1 MAAGVTPDLGG
12 LAERIREAK
21 LRGFVD
27 LYLARTAEVW
37 WRLAGGAVTSRR
49 ELLRE
54 GAAARFTGSF
64 DSSDGLDRLIL
75 AELLGVPP
83 RTLPAF
89 TLAPFPQPPDV
100 APVVAALGATEC
112 ELHWRGGWAVL
123 LADGSETVL
132 RRPELLEISLPDG
145 QRLLHAWPLAPGWI
159 PPQPVPAP
167 VGAVRTGNA
176 TVLLAPAAAAVLF
189 HELLAHPLEG
199 DLLLRG
205 SSPLAGRRGVR
216 LFTIPVDVDDDPTAP
231 SLPGSFSAD
240 DEGVAARRRLLVR
253 DGVLVGM
260 LCDRASAAA
269 LGGKPGNAR
278 RATVHTP
285 PRPRVS
291 NLVVRCRRGDA
302 DALRQDAA
310 IEVTSLASGSVEP
323 RLGLV
328 TLAVRS
334 AWALRRGA
342 RDQALAPFV
351 LFGTIDEVLDGVR
364 ALAGPSQPTAE
375 PGWCSKDGEVVPTGA
390 IAPWVLLAGLEA
402 R

>member
-1 MAAGVTPDLGG
+1 MAAGVTSDLGA
-12 LAERIREAK
+12 LAERIREAGP
-21 LRGFVD
+21 RGFVD
-27 LYLARTAEVW
+27 LYATRTAEVW
-37 WRLAGGAVTSRR
+37 WRLAGGAVSARR

-54 GAAARFTGSF
+54 GAAARFAGSF
-64 DSSDGLDRLIL
+64 VSSDGLDRLVL
-75 AELLGVPP
+75 AELTGIPA

-89 TLAPFPQPPDV
+89 TPAPFPRPPDV
-100 APVVAALGATEC
+100 APIVAALAATEC
-112 ELHWRGGWAVL
+112 ELHWRGGWAAL
-123 LADGSETVL
+123 LGEGHETVL
-132 RRPELLEISLPDG
+132 WRPELLEIALPEG
-145 QRLLHAWPLAPGWI
+145 QRFLYVWPLAADWS
-159 PPQPVPAP
+159 PPAAAPTPA
-167 VGAVRTGNA
+167 GAVRPGRA

-199 DLLLRG
+199 DLLARG
-205 SSPLAGRRGVR
+205 SSPLAGRHGER
-216 LFTIPVDVDDDPTAP
+216 LFPISIDVDDDPTAA

-260 LCDRASAAA
+260 LCDRATAAA

-278 RATVHTP
+278 RATVHTL

-291 NLVVRCRRGDA
+291 NLVVRCRRGDV
-302 DALRQDAA
+302 DALRHEAT
-310 IEVTSLASGSVEP
+310 IEVASLASGAVEP

-334 AWALRRGA
+334 AWALRRGS
-342 RDQALAPFV
+342 RTHPLEPFV
-351 LFGTIDEVLDGVR
+351 LAGTIGDVLGGVH
-364 ALAGPSQPTAE
+364 AIAGPSVATAE

-390 IAPWVLLAGLEA
+390 VAPWVLLAGAEA

>member
-1 MAAGVTPDLGG
+1 MAAGVIPDLGA
-12 LAERIREAK
+12 LAERIREARP
-21 LRGFVD
+21 RGFVD
-27 LYLARTAEVW
+27 LYLTRTAEVW
-37 WRLAGGAVTSRR
+37 WRVAGGVVTARR

-54 GAAARFTGSF
+54 GAAVRSAGTFR
-64 DSSDGLDRLIL
+64 SSDGLDRLVL
-75 AELLGVPP
+75 ADLLGITA
-83 RTLPAF
+83 RTLPA
-89 TLAPFPQPPDV
+89 LAPAPFPPPPDIG
-100 APVVAALGATEC
+100 PLAAELGATGY

-123 LADGSETVL
+123 LADGRETPL
-132 RRPELLEISLPDG
+132 RRPELLEVLGPDG
-145 QRLLHAWPLAPGWI
+145 QRFLYSWPLAPGWSA
-159 PPQPVPAP
+159 PQPAPAP
-167 VGAVRTGNA
+167 AGPVRPGHP
-176 TVLLAPAAAAVLF
+176 TVLLAPAPAAVLF

-199 DLLLRG
+199 DLLVRG
-205 SSPLAGRRGVR
+205 SSPLAGRQGAR
-216 LFTIPVDVDDDPTAP
+216 LFPIPVDVDDDPTAA

-260 LCDRASAAA
+260 LCDRASAIA

-291 NLVVRCRRGDA
+291 NLVIRCRRGDA
-302 DALRQDAA
+302 DALRREAA
-310 IEVTSLASGSVEP
+310 VEVTSLASGSVEP

-342 RDQALAPFV
+342 RVQPLAPFV
-351 LFGTIDEVLDGVR
+351 LAGTIADVLGGVR
-364 ALAGPSQPTAE
+364 ALAGPSVATAE
-375 PGWCSKDGEVVPTGA
+375 PGWCSKDGEIVPTGA
-390 IAPWVLLAGLEA
+390 IAPFVLLAGVEA